1 MTTNNDSI
9 IAILGG
15 AGKSG
20 RPLVEETLAAGYSV
34 RLLLRRPQEFNLSS
48 ERLEV
53 VQGDVRDLG
62 CVRQLLQG
70 SSALLSTLGHT
81 KGEATPI
88 MGVATQNFV
97 TIMEELGVSRCVVVT
112 SLFVTGYEQLDAKT
126 QEAADYMQQH
136 YSSFMDDR
144 RLEFKLLSE
153 SNLDWTYVRVPF
165 IVQNPATGGVDID
178 LNHLPGQQISA
189 IDLAHFL
196 ISQLDDQRYI
206 QQAPFVAS
214 KKQ

>member
-1 MTTNNDSI
+1 MITNNDSI

-34 RLLLRRPQEFNLSS
+34 RLLLRHPQEFNLSS
-48 ERLEV
+48 ERLEI
-53 VQGDVRDLG
+53 VQGDVRDPG

-81 KGEATPI
+81 KGEATPM
-88 MGVATQNFV
+88 MGIATQNFV
-97 TIMEELGVSRCVVVT
+97 TLMEELGISRCVVVT
-112 SLFVTGYEQLDAKT
+112 SLFVTGREQLDAKT

-165 IVQNPATGGVDID
+165 IMQNPATGGVDVD
-178 LNHLPGQQISA
+178 LNHLPGQQITA
-189 IDLAHFL
+189 VDLAHFL
-196 ISQLDDQRYI
+196 ISQLDDRRYI
-206 QQAPFVAS
+206 QQAPFVAG
-214 KKQ
+214 KQQ